1 MKSFDLQKVLPIYTE
16 DMKAIAVK
24 LGDLE
29 RGRLVELAKVKQRS
43 AHYLMRE
50 AIREY
55 LQREEARQG
64 FIAAAEASYVHYKET
79 GMHVPLDEFAAWTDD
94 VVVLPEAPP
103 PKCHV

>member
-1 MKSFDLQKVLPIYTE
+1 
-16 DMKAIAVK
+16 MKAIAVK

-29 RGRLVELAKVKQRS
+29 RGRLAELAKVKQRS

-55 LQREEARQG
+55 LEREEARQG

-79 GMHVPLDEFAAWTDD
+79 GMHVTLDEFAAWVDE
-94 VVVLPEAPP
+94 VVVLPEATL